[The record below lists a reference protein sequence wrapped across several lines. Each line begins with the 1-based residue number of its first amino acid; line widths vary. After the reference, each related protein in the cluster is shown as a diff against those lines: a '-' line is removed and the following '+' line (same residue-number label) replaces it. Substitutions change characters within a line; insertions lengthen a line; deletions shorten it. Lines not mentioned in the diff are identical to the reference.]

1 MLEAS
6 DKTAERLRDNWQS
19 VTGEIFE
26 ACHAAGREAGE
37 VQIVGV
43 SKYVGP
49 ELAWQL
55 GQAGCEILA
64 ENRPQLLWDKA
75 EYFAQQAVG
84 MDSPIASDM
93 HNGREGACIPQWHL
107 IGHLQRNKLRRTLPL
122 ISLLHSLDSPRLAEA
137 ISADGKSQNTK
148 HCVLLEVNVT
158 QDASKT
164 GMAIEPMRRLLDRA
178 DEFPG
183 LEIRGLMAMSS
194 LQASPDG
201 ARREFEQVRELRDQ
215 LQREYAGH
223 VNLPELSMGMSGD
236 FRAAIA
242 AGATLVRIGTKLWHG
257 IL

>member
-6 DKTAERLRDNWQS
+6 NKTAELLRDNWQR
-19 VTGEIFE
+19 VTGEIVD
-26 ACHAAGREAGE
+26 ACHAAGREADQ

-55 GQAGCEILA
+55 AHAGCHILA
-64 ENRPQLLWDKA
+64 ENRPQLLWDKTD
-75 EYFAQQAVG
+75 YFARRAIKFG
-84 MDSPIASDM
+84 GSPVSST
-93 HNGREGACIPQWHL
+93 NCCPEGAGVPQWHL

-137 ISADGKSQNTK
+137 ISADGESHNTK
-148 HCVLLEVNVT
+148 HCALLEVNVT

-164 GMAIEPMRRLLDRA
+164 GMAIEHLRTLLDRV
-178 DEFPG
+178 DELLG

-194 LQASPDG
+194 LQADPDS

-215 LQREYAGH
+215 LQREYGGH
-223 VNLPELSMGMSGD
+223 VELPELSMGMSGD
-236 FRAAIA
+236 FREAIA